1 MINFSFG
8 TKYTYN
14 VDCIA
19 VQLQNM
25 REPFYNILCMNLF
38 FIPVFV
44 VRTLDV
50 TTGFDVIFYVLQIM
64 NKNDQNYKSLPSIL

>member
-8 TKYTYN
+8 AKYTYN
-14 VDCIA
+14 ADCIA

-50 TTGFDVIFYVLQIM
+50 TTGFNVIFYVLQIM

>member
-1 MINFSFG
+1 
-8 TKYTYN
+8 
-14 VDCIA
+14 
-19 VQLQNM
+19 
-25 REPFYNILCMNLF
+25 MNLF

>member
-1 MINFSFG
+1 MINFIFG

-14 VDCIA
+14 ADCIA

-64 NKNDQNYKSLPSIL
+64 NKSDQNFKSLPSIL

>member
-14 VDCIA
+14 ADGIA

-50 TTGFDVIFYVLQIM
+50 TTGFNVIFYVLQIM

>member
-14 VDCIA
+14 ADCIA

-25 REPFYNILCMNLF
+25 RKPFYNILCMNLF

>member
-14 VDCIA
+14 ADGIA

-50 TTGFDVIFYVLQIM
+50 TTGFNVIFYVLQIM
-64 NKNDQNYKSLPSIL
+64 NKNNQNYKSLPSIL